1 MDPTWWAVAIAGL
14 FVGFVVGLTGMG
26 GGALMTPMM
35 ILFFGVQPLAAV
47 SSDLVASMVMK
58 PVGGAVHLRKGTVNK
73 EMVRWLVTGSVPSA
87 FLGVLLLRSIG
98 DDEQTQNVVKT
109 SLGVALI
116 FAAGAMVAKALLD
129 LRKAQRL
136 QLAAAAGEQVDF
148 RVEDIRIR
156 KVPTLFVGIIGG
168 LVVGMTSV
176 GSGSLMIVALL
187 LLYPTIRAGQLV
199 GTDLVQAV
207 PLVASASL
215 GHLLF
220 GDFQLDLTVSLLI
233 GALPGV
239 YVGARVSSSAPGGI
253 IRRALVVVLLASG
266 LKLLERQHGGPR
278 HRAAGRRRGGSG
290 PVGHGLPLGPA
301 GRDGPG
307 RARGQ
312 GPAAR
317 RRHRPL
323 AQLGRHRQGHP
334 RRPAGRQAPRARRPL
349 TVTSREPATRA
360 APAAPG
366 QGSSRRRGRGR
377 TRCRPAAGRRASS
390 RRL

>member
-1 MDPTWWAVAIAGL
+1 MDPSWWAVAIAGL

-35 ILFFGVQPLAAV
+35 ILLFGVQPLAAV

-73 EMVRWLVTGSVPSA
+73 DLVRWLVVGSVPSA
-87 FLGVLLLRSIG
+87 FLGVLVLRAIG
-98 DDEQTQNVVKT
+98 DDAQTEGVVRT

-116 FAAGAMVAKALLD
+116 FAAGSMVAKALLD
-129 LRKAQRL
+129 LRKAQRR

-148 RVEDIRIR
+148 RVEDIKVRR
-156 KVPTLFVGIIGG
+156 VPTLFVGIIGG

-220 GDFQLDLTVSLLI
+220 GDFQLDLTASLLI

-253 IRRALVVVLLASG
+253 IRRALVIVLLASG
-266 LKLLERQHGGPR
+266 MKLLEASTAVVVAVLLSVAVVGPVLWATVY
-278 HRAAGRRRGGSG
+278 RAARPDQVSRRGAKDLLLAALTGRWLSWGGTDKDGREDPRRRDDRSR
-290 PVGHGLPLGPA
+290 PTT
-301 GRDGPG
+301 
-307 RARGQ
+307 GQ
-312 GPAAR
+312 GA
-317 RRHRPL
+317 
-323 AQLGRHRQGHP
+323 GH
-334 RRPAGRQAPRARRPL
+334 
-349 TVTSREPATRA
+349 
-360 APAAPG
+360 
-366 QGSSRRRGRGR
+366 
-377 TRCRPAAGRRASS
+377 
-390 RRL
+390 